1 MEHCATAFI
10 ALVEQLRLRS
20 MTGDHSRI
28 RSVRV
33 PYHDNFEGQS
43 LKKLSAYYFPNN
55 KRVICFSDNDDDLS
69 EQNTPEVP
77 AASNVSDLKVYTA
90 SKVSE
95 LSSFCDAKIN
105 ALKVKM
111 ENTKSEYEKN
121 LIQHK
126 STSEA
131 TST

>member
-1 MEHCATAFI
+1 MQART
-10 ALVEQLRLRS
+10 
-20 MTGDHSRI
+20 MTLLKQMNISSPTSDEEA
-28 RSVRV
+28 
-33 PYHDNFEGQS
+33 PYHDDFKGQS

-55 KRVICFSDNDDDLS
+55 KSLICFSDDDDLS
-69 EQNTPEVP
+69 KQNTTQVP
-77 AASNVSDLKVYTA
+77 VASNVSDLKVYVYTD

-95 LSSFCDAKIN
+95 LSSSCNAKIN
-105 ALKVKM
+105 ALEVKM

>member
-1 MEHCATAFI
+1 MQART
-10 ALVEQLRLRS
+10 
-20 MTGDHSRI
+20 MTLLKQMNISFPTSDEEA
-28 RSVRV
+28 
-33 PYHDNFEGQS
+33 PYHDDFEGQS

-55 KRVICFSDNDDDLS
+55 KSVICFSDDDYDDDDDLS
-69 EQNTPEVP
+69 EQNATQVP
-77 AASNVSDLKVYTA
+77 AASNVSDLKVYVYTD

-95 LSSFCDAKIN
+95 LSSSCDAKIN

>member
-1 MEHCATAFI
+1 
-10 ALVEQLRLRS
+10 